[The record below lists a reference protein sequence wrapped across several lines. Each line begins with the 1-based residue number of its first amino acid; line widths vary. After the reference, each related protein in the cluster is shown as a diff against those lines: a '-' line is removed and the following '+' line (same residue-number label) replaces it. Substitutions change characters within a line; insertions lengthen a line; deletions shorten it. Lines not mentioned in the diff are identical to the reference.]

1 MRGGIFG
8 FNGVVTIA
16 LAFWSAPAQ
25 ADGLRVL
32 ATGVFEFAVRDLA
45 DPFKRQNGQD
55 VSFTIVNAGAAAAK
69 LEAGESYD
77 VILSSSAS
85 LNKMAAAG
93 NVVAVSKLDV
103 GRMRLGVA
111 VKQGAPFPDLKTANA
126 LRQHCAP
133 RPQSPTSIRAAAAL
147 PGHSSR
153 RCSSGWESRMRCTPS
168 RYWLL
173 PAQTSPRPCQK
184 GTQPSV

>member
-45 DPFKRQNGQD
+45 EPFKRQNGQD

-93 NVVAVSKLDV
+93 NVVAVSKVDV
-103 GRMRLGVA
+103 GRMRLGVRRFRISRPRTRY
-111 VKQGAPFPDLKTANA
+111 G
-126 LRQHCAP
+126 QHCSP
-133 RPQSPTSIRAAAAL
+133 RPQSPTSTRAAAAL
-147 PGHSSR
+147 PDHSSR

-184 GTQPSV
+184 GTQRSV